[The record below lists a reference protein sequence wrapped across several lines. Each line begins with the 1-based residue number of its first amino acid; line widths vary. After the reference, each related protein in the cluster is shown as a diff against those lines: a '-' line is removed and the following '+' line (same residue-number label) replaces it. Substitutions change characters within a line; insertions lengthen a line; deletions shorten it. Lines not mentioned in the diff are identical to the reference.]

1 MEHSVD
7 IAHFDRLLAG
17 TADPGT
23 VLLDARDAEDSQLWH
38 PEGPGI
44 PAFANVSYTEFVEDE
59 DGALSRLPEADSVYV
74 ICARGRSSQYVTGV
88 LRQRGINAINV
99 DGGMLAWAAHHR
111 IVRLNDAA
119 EAFAIYQVVRPAKGC
134 LSYIVASG
142 GEALVVDATR
152 YGDVYQEFAVR
163 NGLHIGATADT
174 HLHAD
179 HLSGSPGLSRDSGS
193 GYHLADE
200 DAQGSALTRD
210 AMPKQFEIGGAKIRV
225 LTLPVPG
232 HTLGS
237 TALLVDDRYL
247 ISGDTLLP
255 EGVGRPDL
263 GNKAREWTQFLYD
276 SLSRVLGKL
285 DPQTV
290 VLPAHAASAAQFDA
304 RGACERRL
312 GPLLEGAAIADR
324 EAFLDSVE
332 ERVAHSS
339 QPAAYA
345 EIRKVNLGAPVSAQ
359 RAEEL
364 EVGMNKCA
372 LSSAPA

>member
-1 MEHSVD
+1 MNHSVD
-7 IAHFDRLLAG
+7 IAHFDRLLQGA
-17 TADPGT
+17 ADPGT
-23 VLLDARDAEDSQLWH
+23 VLLDARNAEDSQQWR

-59 DGALSRLPEADSVYV
+59 DGALSRLPQADSVYV
-74 ICARGRSSQYVTGV
+74 ICARGRSSQYVAGV

-111 IVRLNDAA
+111 IVRLNGDAD
-119 EAFAIYQVVRPAKGC
+119 AFAIYQVVRPAKGC

-142 GEALVVDATR
+142 GEALIVDATR
-152 YGDVYQEFAVR
+152 YGDVYLEFAAR
-163 NGLHIGATADT
+163 NGLRIGATADT

-179 HLSGSPGLSRDSGS
+179 HLSGSSGLSHDSGS

-210 AMPKQFEIGGAKIRV
+210 AMPKQFDIGGAKIRV

-247 ISGDTLLP
+247 VSGDTLLP

-263 GNKAREWTQFLYD
+263 GNKAREWTRFLYE
-276 SLSRVLGKL
+276 SLSGVLGKL

-290 VLPAHAASAAQFDA
+290 VLPAHAASAAQFDV

-312 GPLLEGAAIADR
+312 GPLLAAAAIADR
-324 EAFLDSVE
+324 DAFLESVE
-332 ERVAHSS
+332 ERVSHSS

-345 EIRKVNLGAPVSAQ
+345 EIRKINLGAPVTAA